1 MKKDK
6 VIEQLESIKGTSQ
19 SHLTHYGF
27 NDIMANDI
35 IALDMAIRTIKA
47 DRRAK
52 GSFYKGVCI
61 TTIVFMLLIATDL
74 FFKSYWGY

>member
-1 MKKDK
+1 MKRDK
-6 VIEQLESIKGTSQ
+6 VLKHLEIIKDVYRSTS
-19 SHLTHYGF
+19 F
-27 NDIMANDI
+27 DIVFQDDI
-35 IALDMAIRTIKA
+35 IALDIAIRTIKA

>member
-1 MKKDK
+1 MKRDK
-6 VIEQLESIKGTSQ
+6 VIVRLGLLKTTLEECRKIKP
-19 SHLTHYGF
+19 LAF
-27 NDIMANDI
+27 IEDDI
-35 IALDMAIRTIKA
+35 IAVDIAIRTVKS

-52 GSFYKGVCI
+52 TSFYKGVCI